1 MRPNLKNTSRTTIQ
15 AYYPLVRTLREHL
28 RDVLSTDVQ
37 LNSSAVIVDSQPSDA
52 YEELLDTCLIGVEAI
67 PEQWQAYR
75 PAPPMAHMSE
85 VRERAHNCIETSI

>member
-1 MRPNLKNTSRTTIQ
+1 MRPSLKNTSRTTIQ

-67 PEQWQAYR
+67 PEQRQAYR

-85 VRERAHNCIETSI
+85 VRERAHDCIETSI